1 MTIDQFKLLTPEEQ
15 AALINDERDEI
26 LLLEE
31 QDEWEGDED

>member
-15 AALINDERDEI
+15 AARINEERDEI

-31 QDEWEGDED
+31 QDDWEGEE